1 MRYQYVLLI
10 VGVIFIGCT
19 QMPSNIY
26 PTSREITINT
36 DSTRIFAQFL
46 IKPARVNPKDNL
58 RYYWYYTDKISS
70 NVGGYNGNLLNGNY
84 RVLSRENLLVVQGSF
99 SNGLMDGV
107 WKYWY
112 SNGNIKKVETWKN
125 GILKGFPVEYN
136 QDGSLIQVEK
146 GNEIA
151 ESNDNLADSTATKRP
166 WYKRILGK
174 ERY

>member
-84 RVLSRENLLVVQGSF
+84 RVSIKGKPASGSGIIFQRIDGWSVEVLVLQR
-99 SNGLMDGV
+99 
-107 WKYWY
+107 KY
-112 SNGNIKKVETWKN
+112 KK
-125 GILKGFPVEYN
+125 
-136 QDGSLIQVEK
+136 S
-146 GNEIA
+146 
-151 ESNDNLADSTATKRP
+151 
-166 WYKRILGK
+166 
-174 ERY
+174 